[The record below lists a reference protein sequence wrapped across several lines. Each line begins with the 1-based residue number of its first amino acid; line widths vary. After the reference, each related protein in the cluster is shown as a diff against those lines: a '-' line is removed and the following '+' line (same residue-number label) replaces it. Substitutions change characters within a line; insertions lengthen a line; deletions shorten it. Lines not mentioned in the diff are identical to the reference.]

1 MQHKRFDNGMF
12 DSEPSNKDLE
22 IMIIVEHAKELIRQ
36 HCHYGWAWIDFV
48 YTSQNKPKL
57 YT

>member
-1 MQHKRFDNGMF
+1 
-12 DSEPSNKDLE
+12 
-22 IMIIVEHAKELIRQ
+22 MIIVEHAKELIRQ

-57 YT
+57 DT